1 MGCTPPPPLL
11 LIFLFVA
18 SFVLLPMYLLF
29 LSVALFDVECSMA
42 ASHQC
47 VYRFHE
53 NVTIE
58 SVCDLLTIYFP
69 FCNVEMI
76 VAVSYS

>member
-1 MGCTPPPPLL
+1 
-11 LIFLFVA
+11 
-18 SFVLLPMYLLF
+18 
-29 LSVALFDVECSMA
+29 MA

-69 FCNVEMI
+69 FCNVEFI
-76 VAVSYS
+76 VAVVIVR

>member
-1 MGCTPPPPLL
+1 MY
-11 LIFLFVA
+11 FAVFVCA
-18 SFVLLPMYLLF
+18 FVL
-29 LSVALFDVECSMA
+29 FDWCMP

-47 VYRFHE
+47 VYRFNE

-58 SVCDLLTIYFP
+58 SICDLLTIYFP
-69 FCNVEMI
+69 FCNVEFI